1 MTEPRIAPVT
11 DPDPEVKEILDKT
24 RVAPGPPANIFTTM
38 AHHPRLLKRFNVL
51 GGLFLSRGLLPAR
64 EREIVILRT
73 AWRTGSEYEFGQHT
87 LIGRRAGLN
96 DAEIRRLTME
106 TAGSAEWPEA
116 DRLLIELADE
126 IHASRDLPDDLWKQ
140 LRERWTD
147 AQMIELVMLAGFYQM
162 VAGFLKGVRVQ
173 LDPGIPGWPAQS

>member
-1 MTEPRIAPVT
+1 MIEPRIAPVT
-11 DPDPEVKEILDKT
+11 DPDPEVEEILDKT

-96 DAEIRRLTME
+96 DDEIRRVTME
-106 TAGSAEWPEA
+106 AAEWPGG

-126 IHASRDLPDDLWKQ
+126 IHASRDLPDDLWNQ
-140 LRERWTD
+140 LRKHWTD

-162 VAGFLKGVRVQ
+162 VSGFLKAVRVQ
-173 LDPGIPGWPAQS
+173 LDRGIPGWPVQG